1 MEAWV
6 GTAVGTAMGWLAL
19 PQHGLGALFL
29 VSLLSATLL
38 PGGSEPALL
47 ALCAL
52 TPSIWP
58 SALGVATLGNT
69 LGGVV
74 TYGMAWG
81 ARRAMARARSGAKAD
96 LASPDGTEQDTR
108 ASRWLQRFG
117 PKACVLAWLP
127 GVGDALCAAAGWLRL
142 PFWPCVAWMA
152 LGKLARYAVAIAL
165 LQAVWSGG
173 PTA

>member
-1 MEAWV
+1 MEAWI
-6 GTAVGTAMGWLAL
+6 GTAVDWLAL
-19 PQHGLGALFL
+19 PQHGLAALL
-29 VSLLSATLL
+29 VVSLLSATLL
-38 PGGSEPALL
+38 PGGSEAALL

-81 ARRAMARARSGAKAD
+81 AQRAFARARLRGHEQPSDAD
-96 LASPDGTEQDTR
+96 ETGRPAQDTR
-108 ASRWLQRFG
+108 AARWLQRFG

-165 LQAVWSGG
+165 MSAVGADG
-173 PTA
+173 PAA